1 MNSHLASSMACATAG
16 YATHTWAL
24 IAVVTGILRLVNA
37 SWSRQ
42 NPTRIPYSCH
52 AQFGTSGMT
61 ATPCGEVRYC
71 RGMPFSMDHSSML
84 TMVHTA
90 MRAPLGSFHGRR
102 DAIGEYSKRSW
113 GSFTAAASFNMGVR
127 RGL

>member
-16 YATHTWAL
+16 YASHTWAL
-24 IAVVTGILRLVNA
+24 IAVVTGILRLGNA
-37 SWSRQ
+37 SWIRQ

-61 ATPCGEVRYC
+61 ATPCGEDRHC
-71 RGMPFSMDHSSML
+71 RGMPLSMDHSSTL

-90 MRAPLGSFHGRR
+90 MRAALGSFPGRR
-102 DAIGEYSKRSW
+102 DAVGGDSKRSC
-113 GSFTAAASFNMGVR
+113 GSFTER
-127 RGL
+127 PP

>member
-1 MNSHLASSMACATAG
+1 
-16 YATHTWAL
+16 
-24 IAVVTGILRLVNA
+24 
-37 SWSRQ
+37 
-42 NPTRIPYSCH
+42 
-52 AQFGTSGMT
+52 
-61 ATPCGEVRYC
+61 
-71 RGMPFSMDHSSML
+71 MPFSMDHSSML